1 MKLDRAIAALCLLV
15 LPLAMA
21 AEGIAPGTSYYYADF
36 DPGQQPWQPGQAL
49 NFEEVFKNYQYYE
62 IVVAQ
67 DGREMTVN
75 QFIRGDKTGSTR
87 YLLLPD
93 GSLQKR

>member
-1 MKLDRAIAALCLLV
+1 MSIFIPLLGVMLV
-15 LPLAMA
+15 LPLAA
-21 AEGIAPGTSYYYADF
+21 AAQGFMPGTSYYYADF
-36 DPGQQPWQPGQAL
+36 EPGKQQHGQAL

-62 IVVAQ
+62 IIVGQ

-75 QFIRGDKTGSTR
+75 QFIRGDKTESAK

-93 GSLQKR
+93 GSLQKK